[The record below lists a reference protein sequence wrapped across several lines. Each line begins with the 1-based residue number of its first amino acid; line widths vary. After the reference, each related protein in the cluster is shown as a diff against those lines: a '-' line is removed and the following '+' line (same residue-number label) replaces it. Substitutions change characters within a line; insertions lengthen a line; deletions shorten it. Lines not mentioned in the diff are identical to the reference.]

1 MNDLEEIYAALQI
14 IFARLET
21 LASINAANILI
32 PGGPQARYHESVEEA
47 GASLG
52 QVETVVDMLRE
63 QLEDEHRRLDEAR
76 DAALKE
82 EYHQDENTGGLTGF
96 INGGYCQ
103 LNENGGACS
112 S

>member
-14 IFARLET
+14 IIARLET
-21 LASINAANILI
+21 LASITASNILI
-32 PGGPQARYHESVEEA
+32 PGGPQACYHEIVEEA

-63 QLEDEHRRLDEAR
+63 QLEDEHRRLDEVR

-82 EYHQDENTGGLTGF
+82 EYHQDK
-96 INGGYCQ
+96 IR
-103 LNENGGACS
+103 GANWFYQ
-112 S
+112 